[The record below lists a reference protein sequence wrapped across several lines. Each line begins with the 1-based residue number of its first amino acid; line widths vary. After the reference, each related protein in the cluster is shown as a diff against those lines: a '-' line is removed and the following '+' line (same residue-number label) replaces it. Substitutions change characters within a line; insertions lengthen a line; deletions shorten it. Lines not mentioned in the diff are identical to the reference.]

1 MLTRVGDAS
10 QRSLGTHP
18 DARWAC
24 PTVPATRHTGAPR
37 LGAMSDNPLSDP
49 FEPQAQPSGPSTSTS
64 VLEREQV
71 EEQVQEPGDHE
82 RFSHYVRKEKILE
95 SALSGDPV
103 VALCGKVW
111 VPGRDP
117 KKFPVCPVCK
127 EIYEGLRAPQD
138 GED

>member
-1 MLTRVGDAS
+1 
-10 QRSLGTHP
+10 
-18 DARWAC
+18 
-24 PTVPATRHTGAPR
+24 
-37 LGAMSDNPLSDP
+37 MSDRLPSLSDPSDP
-49 FEPQAQPSGPSTSTS
+49 FEPERQSDPGGPSTSTS

-71 EEQVQEPGDHE
+71 EEQLQEPGDHE

-117 KKFPVCPVCK
+117 TKFPVCPMCQEVF
-127 EIYEGLRAPQD
+127 EGMPPGGDEND
-138 GED
+138 G